1 MLKKLTVDINKY
13 IAYLN
18 SIGFSVT
25 VHGDSISGL
34 LENNIHRN
42 TFCSLVKTDSNAW
55 QKCVKCQKK
64 VFDHAKEGELFG
76 MCYAGVE
83 EYVYFA
89 NDNTFISVGGY
100 GIDKEKASNRI
111 ERLARDFYLDRNEL
125 FRIYEAGLKHKKE
138 DKELLDTLIK
148 PLIHMLSL
156 FEFYLADIPKCE
168 FKNNVHDSILAFVQY
183 NFMNDISLSEIAAAC
198 ACSESTVSHLF
209 KKHTG
214 VSAKKYINNLRISQ
228 AKKFLLTSEL
238 SISTIAQMCGF
249 SNINYFPTAFKKQ
262 VGVNPTEFRR
272 RNNRA

>member
-13 IAYLN
+13 ISYLN

-42 TFCSLVKTDSNAW
+42 SFCSLVKTDSSAW
-55 QKCVKCQKK
+55 KKCVNCQKK
-64 VFDHAKEGELFG
+64 VFDHAKEVELFG

-83 EYVYFA
+83 EYVYFV
-89 NDNTFISVGGY
+89 NDNNFISVGGY
-100 GIDKEKASNRI
+100 GIDREKASERI
-111 ERLARDFYLDRNEL
+111 ERLSRDFYLDRDEL
-125 FRIYEAGLKHKKE
+125 FRIYDGSLKHKKE
-138 DKELLDTLIK
+138 DKELLDTLIR

-156 FEFYLADIPKCE
+156 FEIYLSDIPKSE
-168 FKNNVHDSILAFVQY
+168 TKSNLYDTMIAYVQY
-183 NFMNDISLSEIAAAC
+183 NFMNDISLSEIARSC

-214 VSAKKYINNLRISQ
+214 MSAKRYINNLRINQ

-238 SISTIAQMCGF
+238 SISTVALMCGF

-262 VGVNPTEFRR
+262 VGVNPTEFRH
-272 RNNRA
+272 RNNRT